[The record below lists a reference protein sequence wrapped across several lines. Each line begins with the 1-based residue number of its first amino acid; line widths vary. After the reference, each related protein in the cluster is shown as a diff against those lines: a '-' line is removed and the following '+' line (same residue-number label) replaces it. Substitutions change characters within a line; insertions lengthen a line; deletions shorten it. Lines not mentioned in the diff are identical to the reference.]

1 MPEILHTEI
10 TGRGAPLVLL
20 HGWAVNRRVFEDL
33 AARLSPRFEV
43 HSVDLPGHGDSAGI
57 GCDPDPGAIAA
68 RVFDAVPD
76 GAVWVGWSLGGMIA
90 LAGALTAPE
99 RIRALVMV
107 ASSPRFSRT
116 DGWRHAMEAETIG
129 RFADR
134 LREDYGAALWDYLA
148 LQFPGAGRS
157 DPRVRALHEA
167 QSAAPPARDAITAG
181 ERILLDADLR
191 AASAGVRVP
200 SLLVTGALD
209 AMVLAKVAA
218 DWTAIWPELAT
229 ERIAGAAHS
238 PFNTHP
244 EAFIDALDRFLGARP
259 AAPAARPP
267 QESPTMT
274 SEHASERGHEPGPNA
289 GQPDAPLPVEEK
301 EPSAEEGESAATAS
315 EHASERGHE
324 PGPHAGRSNLR
335 LSVEEMEG
343 FYRTMA
349 RVRGFDQKVAELF
362 ETGEIKGTAHSYVG
376 QEAVAA
382 GVCASLTGRD
392 FIASHHRGHGHC
404 ITKGASMDRMMAEL
418 MGRETGYCRGLG
430 GSMHIAD
437 LDLRILGANGIV
449 GASMPLACGA
459 ALAAKLRGEDS
470 VVVAFFGDGASN
482 QGVFHESLNLA
493 AVWRLPVVF
502 VCENNQYALTTSY
515 RNTTSVE
522 RIADR
527 AASYG
532 IPGLRVD
539 GNDVGEV
546 YHVAREAIVGARAG
560 EGPTLIEALTYRWG
574 QHSMRANLQD
584 PRPDDEFSGWM
595 ARDPLKRLADGIERA
610 GNGAGDRLGA
620 IDAEVESELDR
631 AVEFGRSG
639 AAPGVDA
646 MRGAVC
652 APHADYPPPPP
663 PGTRELGFPQALNEA
678 LRQEMARDERVF
690 LMGEDVG
697 ATGGIFTVSAGLMQ
711 EFGEARVRD
720 TPISEATF
728 VGCGVGA
735 AIAGMRPV
743 VEIQIFDF
751 IALTMDMMANQA
763 AKFRFMLG
771 GRNTVPLVVR
781 GPQGGGVRLAAQHSQ
796 SLEAWFTH
804 VPGLVVVAPS
814 TPYDAKGLLVSAIRD
829 DNPVVFCE
837 AKLSYMAGKGP
848 VPEALY
854 ALPLGKAD
862 VKREGG
868 DVTVVATMA
877 MVPRALA
884 AAETLAREGVS
895 VEVIDPRTLR
905 PLDEDTILSSVR
917 KTSRALVVHEAWT
930 TGGFGAEVSALI
942 ADKAFMDLDAPVRR
956 LGALDV
962 PMPYNDALERATIPS
977 AERIGD
983 AIRELAAF

>member
-1 MPEILHTEI
+1 MP
-10 TGRGAPLVLL
+10 P
-20 HGWAVNRRVFEDL
+20 
-33 AARLSPRFEV
+33 
-43 HSVDLPGHGDSAGI
+43 
-57 GCDPDPGAIAA
+57 
-68 RVFDAVPD
+68 
-76 GAVWVGWSLGGMIA
+76 
-90 LAGALTAPE
+90 
-99 RIRALVMV
+99 
-107 ASSPRFSRT
+107 
-116 DGWRHAMEAETIG
+116 
-129 RFADR
+129 
-134 LREDYGAALWDYLA
+134 
-148 LQFPGAGRS
+148 
-157 DPRVRALHEA
+157 
-167 QSAAPPARDAITAG
+167 
-181 ERILLDADLR
+181 
-191 AASAGVRVP
+191 
-200 SLLVTGALD
+200 
-209 AMVLAKVAA
+209 K
-218 DWTAIWPELAT
+218 
-229 ERIAGAAHS
+229 
-238 PFNTHP
+238 
-244 EAFIDALDRFLGARP
+244 
-259 AAPAARPP
+259 
-267 QESPTMT
+267 
-274 SEHASERGHEPGPNA
+274 SEHESESASERLPGRGTGRSGPKGRSNIS
-289 GQPDAPLPVEEK
+289 L
-301 EPSAEEGESAATAS
+301 SAEEM
-315 EHASERGHE
+315 ER
-324 PGPHAGRSNLR
+324 
-335 LSVEEMEG
+335 
-343 FYRTMA
+343 FYRTMS
-349 RVRGFDQKVAELF
+349 RVRGFDEKVTELF
-362 ETGEIKGTAHSYVG
+362 EAGEIKGTAHSYVG

-382 GVCASLTGRD
+382 GVCANLTERD

-404 ITKGASMDRMMAEL
+404 IAKGASTDRMMAEL

-437 LDLRILGANGIV
+437 LDLHILGANGIV
-449 GASMPLACGA
+449 GASMPLSCGA
-459 ALAAKLRGEDS
+459 ALAVKLRREDT

-515 RNTTSVE
+515 RSTTSVE

-532 IPGLRVD
+532 MPGLRVD

-546 YHVAREAIVGARAG
+546 YHVSREAIARARTG
-560 EGPTLIEALTYRWG
+560 DGPTLIEALTYRWG

-584 PRPDDEFSGWM
+584 PRPDDEYSDWM
-595 ARDPLKRLADGIERA
+595 ARDPIKRLADTITSADNGVA
-610 GNGAGDRLGA
+610 GRLES
-620 IDAEVESELDR
+620 IDAEVEGELDR
-631 AVEFGRSG
+631 AVAFARAG
-639 AAPGVDA
+639 AEPDTRA
-646 MRGAVC
+646 MDGAVY
-652 APHADYPPPPP
+652 APHLDGPPPPP
-663 PGTRELGFPQALNEA
+663 PGDRELAFTQALNEA

-697 ATGGIFTVSAGLMQ
+697 ETGGIFSVSAGLMQ

-720 TPISEATF
+720 TPISEAAF

-743 VEIQIFDF
+743 VEVQIFDF

-804 VPGLVVVAPS
+804 IPGLVVVAPS

-837 AKLSYMAGKGP
+837 AKLSYVTGKGP

-854 ALPLGKAD
+854 AIPLGKAD
-862 VKREGG
+862 VKREGD

-884 AAETLAREGVS
+884 AAEILSREGVS
-895 VEVIDPRTLR
+895 VEVVDPRTLR
-905 PLDEDTILSSVR
+905 PLDEDTILGSVR

-956 LGALDV
+956 LGAPDV

-977 AERIGD
+977 VERITTAVRD
-983 AIRELAAF
+983 LAAF